1 MPTTTSVRTAC
12 DPAVSKEEPRPVVDR
27 LADVV
32 FYGPLGLALE
42 HRKIL
47 PQLARRGRRQIAF
60 TRTIGRFTVRHGRER
75 IRGLVDDLT
84 GGPEPDHPE
93 TPVASV
99 ATIPRIGSDA
109 GADPAPT
116 ASAADLAIPQYDSL
130 SAIQVVPRLEGL
142 TEAEL
147 TQLRQYEAATRARR
161 TILAKISQLQ
171 Q

>member
-1 MPTTTSVRTAC
+1 MSN
-12 DPAVSKEEPRPVVDR
+12 EEPRPVVDR

-42 HRKIL
+42 HRKLL

-75 IRGLVDDLT
+75 IRGLIEGLT
-84 GGPEPDHPE
+84 GTHRPEGPGS
-93 TPVASV
+93 TPVAAV
-99 ATIPRIGSDA
+99 VTAPTNGSTTDV
-109 GADPAPT
+109 GPDDGPT
-116 ASAADLAIPQYDSL
+116 ASAAALAIPQYDSL

-142 TEAEL
+142 TGAEL
-147 TQLRQYEAATRARR
+147 SQLREYETATRSRR
-161 TILAKISQLQ
+161 TILAKINQLQ